1 MAFWNRL
8 SVWYRQRGKD
18 MEKNTTKQRDRIR
31 FMRAAV
37 FVMAASVITAVTAI
51 LPMVASVGK
60 LIYANN
66 VAVVLVSMGLGPVG
80 GACYAAAASAVLNN
94 IGMGSGVI
102 PYVLLFQMAEA
113 AAVGILWHGKRFHI
127 VRCLLTVLGG
137 TFLLKPLSFLLYYG
151 FNRQFLG
158 GLSLGEY
165 MAGSYENYLRT
176 GWTDTLLLYA
186 TGILTGY
193 LLKLLIDYLIEK
205 RNTRKEER
213 S

>member
-1 MAFWNRL
+1 
-8 SVWYRQRGKD
+8 
-18 MEKNTTKQRDRIR
+18 
-31 FMRAAV
+31 
-37 FVMAASVITAVTAI
+37 
-51 LPMVASVGK
+51 
-60 LIYANN
+60 
-66 VAVVLVSMGLGPVG
+66 MG
-80 GACYAAAASAVLNN
+80 
-94 IGMGSGVI
+94 II
-102 PYVLLFQMAEA
+102 
-113 AAVGILWHGKRFHI
+113 WHGKRFHI
-127 VRCLLTVLGG
+127 VRYLLTVLGG

-193 LLKLLIDYLIEK
+193 LLKSLIDYLIEK

>member
-1 MAFWNRL
+1 
-8 SVWYRQRGKD
+8 
-18 MEKNTTKQRDRIR
+18 
-31 FMRAAV
+31 
-37 FVMAASVITAVTAI
+37 
-51 LPMVASVGK
+51 
-60 LIYANN
+60 
-66 VAVVLVSMGLGPVG
+66 
-80 GACYAAAASAVLNN
+80 
-94 IGMGSGVI
+94 MGSGVI